1 MVDGKRGL
9 KCLEAVFSG
18 QVQGVGFR
26 FTAQR
31 LAEALEIKGWVKNL
45 SDGTVQLV
53 AEGSQDSL
61 NKLLA
66 QLKEHFEHDIED
78 VRITWQEPFGNFSE
92 FRIVF

>member
-1 MVDGKRGL
+1 M
-9 KCLEAVFSG
+9 CLEAVFSG

-26 FTAQR
+26 FTTQG
-31 LAEALEIKGWVKNL
+31 LAEALDIKGWVKNL

-66 QLKEHFEHDIED
+66 QLKEHFERDIENA
-78 VRITWQEPFGNFSE
+78 RITWQEPFGNFSE